1 MVKVFIAPRRYVQGA
16 GVLKDIGKYVAP
28 LGKRVLVAWGPVV
41 SEQFSSTVK
50 KSFEENDLVLVPF
63 KFSGECDRGQIGRGV
78 EKAKTENA
86 EVVVG
91 LGGGKAID
99 LAKAVAMEIDAK
111 LVTAPTIASNDAPT
125 SAATVY
131 YTEEGNFDGWGIW
144 PRNPD
149 LVLVDTQVIVEAPVR
164 WLISGIGDGLATWFE
179 AEAAYKGRRVALAG
193 GVATQ
198 AALTLARLCYDT
210 LMDFGVDAVRDSAEQ
225 VVTPAVDRVIEANT
239 LLSGLGF
246 ESAGVAAAQTG
257 MAIGVFKSTTTTSA
271 SLPASNDPISSAMPN
286 AAAPPRQAIHKTSS
300 GNRTIASRVFTLCR
314 SAVVFSTSN
323 MSWRLLLPGP
333 SLPKA
338 TVMPRARISG
348 TRATPDARY
357 ILLTGQWTTTAL

>member
-16 GVLKDIGKYVAP
+16 GVLNDIGKYVAP

-41 SEQFSSTVK
+41 SEQFNDTVK
-50 KSFEENDLVLVPF
+50 KSFEENDLVLIPF
-63 KFSGECDRGQIGRGV
+63 KFSGECDRGQIGLGI
-78 EKAKTENA
+78 EKARAENA
-86 EVVVG
+86 EVIVG

-99 LAKAVAMEIDAK
+99 LAKAVALEIDAK

-131 YTEEGNFDGWGIW
+131 YTEDGQFDGWAIW

-149 LVLVDTQVIVEAPVR
+149 LVLVDSEVIVAAPVR
-164 WLISGIGDGLATWFE
+164 WLVSGIGDGLATWFE

-210 LMDFGVDAVRDSAEQ
+210 LMDYGVDAVRDCSEH
-225 VVTPAVDRVIEANT
+225 VVTPAVERVIEANT

-246 ESAGVAAAQTG
+246 ESAGVASAH
-257 MAIGVFKSTTTTSA
+257 AIGNGLTGFEECMPFSHGEKVAFGVATQLCLDDDIDPDERLAVFDFMVEVGLPVTLEELGLGNISTDALKKFAEELCGPEQITHNHVFTVT
-271 SLPASNDPISSAMPN
+271 PFDMFSAMI
-286 AAAPPRQAIHKTSS
+286 AADKL
-300 GNRTIASRVFTLCR
+300 G
-314 SAVVFSTSN
+314 
-323 MSWRLLLPGP
+323 
-333 SLPKA
+333 KA
-338 TVMPRARISG
+338 CK
-348 TRATPDARY
+348 
-357 ILLTGQWTTTAL
+357 ALAD

>member
-1 MVKVFIAPRRYVQGA
+1 MVKVFIAPRRYVQGT

-28 LGKRVLVAWGPVV
+28 LGKHVLVAWGPVV
-41 SEQFSSTVK
+41 SEQFNDIVK
-50 KSFEENDLVLVPF
+50 KSFEENDLVLIPF
-63 KFSGECDRGQIGRGV
+63 KFSGECDRGQIGLGI
-78 EKAKTENA
+78 EKAKAEKA

-99 LAKAVAMEIDAK
+99 LAKAVALDIDAK

-131 YTEEGNFDGWGIW
+131 YTEDGSFDGWGIW

-149 LVLVDTQVIVEAPVR
+149 LVLVDTEVIAAAPVR

-210 LMDFGVDAVRDSAEQ
+210 LMDFGVDAVRDCAEH

-246 ESAGVAAAQTG
+246 ESAGVASAHAVGNGLTEFEECKLYSHG
-257 MAIGVFKSTTTTSA
+257 EKVAFGVATQLCLDGDIDPDERLAVFDFMVDVG
-271 SLPASNDPISSAMPN
+271 LPVTLEDLGLGDISPEALKGF
-286 AAAPPRQAIHKTSS
+286 AEALCAPEQITH
-300 GNRTIASRVFTLCR
+300 NHVFTVTPFDMYSALVAADKLGR
-314 SAVVFSTSN
+314 S
-323 MSWRLLLPGP
+323 R
-333 SLPKA
+333 KA
-338 TVMPRARISG
+338 LAE
-348 TRATPDARY
+348 
-357 ILLTGQWTTTAL
+357 